1 MALLERVLETLVAQN
16 ASNIK
21 DYLLAGGKGKQNTA
35 TLSVQVFALV
45 NDVTHIQYQLRET
58 HTHTHP
64 YTHVSVHVLL
74 HTMTRYFLVA
84 FE

>member
-16 ASNIK
+16 ASNIR

-45 NDVTHIQYQLRET
+45 SDVTRIQ
-58 HTHTHP
+58 
-64 YTHVSVHVLL
+64 
-74 HTMTRYFLVA
+74 
-84 FE
+84 